1 MFKEARI
8 KLTGWYLLIITVIS
22 ISFSLAI
29 YVGIN
34 SELIRIDNLQ
44 KARQERVDTISS
56 FLKQNGLPVPV
67 EVQSIES
74 ETVEE
79 ARLRIISALGL
90 INISILVVSG
100 IGGYL
105 LAGFTLDPISKMVKR
120 QREFVGNASHEL
132 RTPLTSLKT
141 EIEVAL
147 RDKGLSLADYRKLLQ
162 SNLDDVNNMQK
173 LSNYLL
179 ELNRYENSDTNL
191 EIKKVDLAEAV
202 ALAIKKIK
210 PIAGKKKIRIIAK
223 LQKTKVNGNED
234 ALIELS
240 TILIDNAIKYSG
252 KSRSVEVRTKNRG
265 ILEVKDFG
273 IGIPEVDLPHI
284 FERFYR
290 SETSRCKEKIDGYG
304 LGLSI
309 AKSIVNRLS
318 GKIKVESKI
327 GKGTTFLVQ
336 IPSTK

>member
-1 MFKEARI
+1 MFHQARI
-8 KLTGWYLLIITVIS
+8 KLTGWYLLIIMVIS
-22 ISFSLAI
+22 LSFSVAI

-44 KARQERVDTISS
+44 RARQERVDTINT
-56 FLKQNGLPVPV
+56 FLRQNGLPIPA
-67 EVQSIES
+67 EIQSVES

-90 INISILVVSG
+90 INVSILVVSG

-105 LAGFTLDPISKMVKR
+105 LAGFTLDPISKMVKK
-120 QREFVGNASHEL
+120 QKEFVGNASHEL

-147 RDKGLSLADYRKLLQ
+147 RDKGMDIGSVRKLLK
-162 SNLDDVNNMQK
+162 SNLEDVNSMQK

-179 ELNRYENSDTNL
+179 ELNKYDNPDTRIEIRKIDL
-191 EIKKVDLAEAV
+191 GEAVSQAIKKVSPIANK
-202 ALAIKKIK
+202 KKIK
-210 PIAGKKKIRIIAK
+210 IIAK
-223 LQKTKVNGNED
+223 LAKANVNGNED

-252 KSRSVEVRTKNRG
+252 KSKSVEVATKSRG
-265 ILEVKDFG
+265 VLEVKDFG
-273 IGIPEVDLPHI
+273 IGIPESDIPHI

-290 SETSRCKEKIDGYG
+290 SELSRCKEKIDGYG

-309 AKSIVNRLS
+309 AKSIVDKLGGR
-318 GKIKVESKI
+318 IKVNSKL
-327 GKGTTFLVQ
+327 GQGTTFLVQ
-336 IPSTK
+336 LP